1 MSSGRQRHVSLSGDV
16 SGDYVVVE
24 ERADG
29 SLVVV
34 PESEP
39 RPESEP
45 GPRHAQRQSARRSGG
60 GLLGALLPQ
69 AQDGPAT
76 VPEMLEEWGVVLR
89 EDEVVDDF
97 LLAEIDG
104 KTGFVAVT
112 SHRFIFAAPK
122 RRGPTVVQEHLLSAA
137 RNVELVGRRRK
148 QKLRVNWHGSDSL
161 IWVPDP
167 EASTRLH
174 NRLTGHDV
182 T

>member
-1 MSSGRQRHVSLSGDV
+1 MSSGRPLHVSLSGDL
-16 SGDYVVVE
+16 SGDYVVLE

-29 SLVVV
+29 SLVVA
-34 PESEP
+34 PEPEP
-39 RPESEP
+39 RPQ
-45 GPRHAQRQSARRSGG
+45 HVQRPPARRSGG

-69 AQDGPAT
+69 ASAEPAT
-76 VPEMLEEWGVVLR
+76 VPEMLSEWGIELA
-89 EDEVVDDF
+89 EDEAVDDF

-122 RRGPTVVQEHLLSAA
+122 RREPTVVEEHLLSAA

-148 QKLRVNWHGSDSL
+148 QRLSVNWHGSESL
-161 IWVPDP
+161 IWVPDADAFARL
-167 EASTRLH
+167 EA
-174 NRLTGHDV
+174 RLTGYDN